1 MADSRIVKI
10 HKKIAELVS
19 ADFSAGHSELNF
31 SNRGFRFVQLDN
43 IMIPSVGIKFVD
55 SLEENTNVTLG
66 RYRGTAIFEVYAFC
80 GGTTNEERTDTALNA
95 CSDMIKAITAN
106 RQLSLGTDVDDVMC
120 DFMSIDGDVLGVDGV
135 GIGYIRVKVF
145 YQSDDGA

>member
-19 ADFSAGHSELNF
+19 VNFAAGHSGLDF

-55 SLEENTNVTLG
+55 ALEENTNVVLG
-66 RYRGTAIFEVYAFC
+66 QYKGTAIFEVYAFC
-80 GGTTNEERTDTALNA
+80 GGTTNEARTDSALNA
-95 CSDMIKAITAN
+95 CSDMIKAITAD
-106 RQLSLGTDVDDVMC
+106 RRLGLGSDVDDVMC
-120 DFMSIDGDVLGVDGV
+120 DFMNIDGDVLGVDGV
-135 GIGYIRVKVF
+135 GIGYVRVKVF
-145 YQSDDGA
+145 FRSEDGA

>member
-1 MADSRIVKI
+1 MPDSRIVKI

-19 ADFSAGHSELNF
+19 VDFATGFSGLDFSD
-31 SNRGFRFVQLDN
+31 RGFRFVQLDN

-55 SLEENTNVTLG
+55 SIEENTNVTLG
-66 RYRGTAIFEVYAFC
+66 RYKGTAVFEVYAFC
-80 GGTTNEERTDTALNA
+80 GGTTNQERTDSALNSA
-95 CSDMIKAITAN
+95 SDMIKAITAN

-120 DFMSIDGDVLGVDGV
+120 DFMAVDGDVFGVDGV
-135 GIGYIRVKVF
+135 GIGYIKVTVF

>member
-1 MADSRIVKI
+1 MPESRIVKI

-19 ADFSAGHSELNF
+19 VDFSTGYSGLNV
-31 SNRGFRFVQLDN
+31 SDRGFRFVQLDN

-55 SLEENTNVTLG
+55 SLEENTNVVLG
-66 RYRGTAIFEVYAFC
+66 RYRGTAVYEVYAFC
-80 GGTTNEERTDTALNA
+80 AGTTNEARTDSALNS

-106 RQLSLGTDVDDVMC
+106 RQLGLGGEVDDVMC